1 MRLQESAGSPVALS
15 PQQFHARL
23 VAALRTAMAAGSREL
38 GGAEREG
45 TKMLFGLLQEVP
57 ACAPREPNPPQTP
70 QMLVNGVRHTI
81 DRRQA
86 EAAEGSERLLAD
98 LLEFV
103 LAFYPEAV
111 PPPAP

>member
-1 MRLQESAGSPVALS
+1 MALS
-15 PQQFHARL
+15 PQQFHDRL
-23 VAALRTAMAAGSREL
+23 VTALRAAMAAGPCEL
-38 GGAEREG
+38 RGAEDEG

-57 ACAPREPNPPQTP
+57 ACAPREPNPPQTT

-81 DRRQA
+81 DRRRT
-86 EAAEGSERLLAD
+86 EAADGSERLLAD

-111 PPPAP
+111 PPGSS